1 MHRALATIW
10 SNLETN
16 IFKFDFLSSVPFRL
30 MIVMTMV
37 CILMLSAARRVLLAA
52 KRDRSE
58 RMKVEPIHHVPM
70 RTEYKS
76 PFSAAFS
83 IEGGRL
89 IFFSGCCTVP
99 TYHKHPH
106 DPDDER
112 QWLAGDFREQT
123 ERTFVHIKEILD
135 AAGAKMKDV
144 MKLTIFTTQMDGQ
157 NILNEISARYF
168 GNDNPPAR
176 SLIGVPTLAHPG
188 MLIEI
193 EGVAAAPAKA

>member
-1 MHRALATIW
+1 
-10 SNLETN
+10 
-16 IFKFDFLSSVPFRL
+16 
-30 MIVMTMV
+30 
-37 CILMLSAARRVLLAA
+37 
-52 KRDRSE
+52 
-58 RMKVEPIHHVPM
+58 MKVEPIHHVPM
-70 RTEYKS
+70 RTEYRS
-76 PFSAAFS
+76 PFSAAYS

-135 AAGAKMKDV
+135 AAGATMKDV

-168 GNDNPPAR
+168 NKDRPPAR
-176 SLIGVPTLAHPG
+176 TLVGISTLAHPG

-193 EGVAAAPAKA
+193 EGVAAAPARPG

>member
-1 MHRALATIW
+1 
-10 SNLETN
+10 
-16 IFKFDFLSSVPFRL
+16 
-30 MIVMTMV
+30 
-37 CILMLSAARRVLLAA
+37 
-52 KRDRSE
+52 
-58 RMKVEPIHHVPM
+58 
-70 RTEYKS
+70 
-76 PFSAAFS
+76 
-83 IEGGRL
+83 
-89 IFFSGCCTVP
+89 VP

-123 ERTFVHIKEILD
+123 ERTFVHIKQILD
-135 AAGAKMKDV
+135 AAGARMQDI

-168 GNDNPPAR
+168 GSENPPAR